1 MAYIDWTEEFS
12 VNVREID
19 AHHKKLLDYIN
30 ILHQSLLDNKG
41 SEAQKIIVDGMV
53 DYTDFHF
60 TSEERLMLRHNYP
73 RYQKH
78 KLEHGK
84 FTAMA
89 LDLQKRINGSG
100 FVLTLEILAFLKNW
114 LQEHILVSDKEF
126 SQHFN
131 LNGVY

>member
-41 SEAQKIIVDGMV
+41 AEAQKITVNGMV

-60 TSEERLMLRHNYP
+60 TAEEKLMLRHNYP
-73 RYQKH
+73 QYQKH

-84 FTAMA
+84 FTEMA
-89 LDLQKRINGSG
+89 LDLQQRTNDAG
-100 FVLTLEILAFLKNW
+100 FVLTLEILNFLKNW
-114 LQEHILVSDKEF
+114 LQDHILIRDKEF
-126 SQHFN
+126 SRHFN